1 VTSAIW
7 RRAWAAWNYHLTGDE
22 SAPVP
27 VTYDMNALQG
37 IDAPERFL
45 VTLNPPVGIA
55 PDRVLRTFTYEHPH
69 YSPAAVAAQRRWH
82 EINGVN
88 RTYFCG
94 AYWGYGFHEDGV
106 VSGLRVA
113 EKFGVG
119 LAGRIAAS
127 TL

>member
-1 VTSAIW
+1 MGVDLDFADLVQFQAT
-7 RRAWAAWNYHLTGDE
+7 RKH
-22 SAPVP
+22 
-27 VTYDMNALQG
+27 ALQG

-55 PDRVLRTFTYEHPH
+55 SDRVLRRISYQHPH
-69 YSPAAVAAQRRWH
+69 YSPAAVTSQKRWK

-106 VSGLRVA
+106 VSALKVA
-113 EKFGVG
+113 ERFGVG
-119 LAGRIAAS
+119 LSGRIPAGS
-127 TL
+127 P